1 MPLTKGFFAES
12 CLQNTLVKREALW
25 QSLTSLFFLLVQ
37 SGRMQPG
44 PCQKGRFL
52 ATNRPNNTS
61 RVKNAADLFSLGVV
75 VKRML

>member
-1 MPLTKGFFAES
+1 MFAEHPCQKGS
-12 CLQNTLVKREALW
+12 
-25 QSLTSLFFLLVQ
+25 SLAITDFIVFLLVQ

-52 ATNRPNNTS
+52 ATNRPDNTS
-61 RVKNAADLFSLGVV
+61 RVKNAADLLALGVV